1 MGHGTTP
8 FRASELEDLS
18 VSTDIRRLE
27 GFRERRDTFFQ
38 EHEQSPLTA
47 EQKDVF
53 KGLSYFP
60 HNPDLALIVDLEREG
75 EGVGEEITV
84 GTLTGEP
91 KQYVRVGRFSFEVDG
106 EPATLT
112 VFQDKVTG
120 KFFLPFRDA
129 TAGEETYSV
138 GRYLDPKARPD
149 GKLVIDFNMA
159 YNPYCAYNMG
169 WSCAIP
175 PMENRIN
182 VPIRAGEILPDLP
195 HEEL

>member
-1 MGHGTTP
+1 MSTQST
-8 FRASELEDLS
+8 EL
-18 VSTDIRRLE
+18 RRLE
-27 GFRERRDTFFQ
+27 GFRQRRDTFFR
-38 EHEQSPLTA
+38 EHEQSPLTE
-47 EQKDVF
+47 EQKGIF

-60 HNPDLALIVDLEREG
+60 HNPDLALTVELDREG
-75 EGVGEEITV
+75 EGIGEEITV

-91 KQYVRVGRFSFEVDG
+91 KQYVRFGRFTLEVDG
-106 EPATLT
+106 EPVTLT

-120 KFFLPFRDA
+120 KFFLPFRDS

-182 VPIRAGEILPDLP
+182 VPIRAGETLPDLP